1 MPSFKEINVSNL
13 GCKIYWKWDN
23 VDKNWTYF
31 TNNQEYDKI
40 LSKNFKKFNIIYPGE
55 GFWAYCDTNNSIN
68 LEGTSYV
75 TNIDNLTNGWNLV
88 GFGRDVNISDLD
100 LKLHNVSILWIY
112 KNNKWKYWI
121 NDKNL
126 STLDKNYTIDKDEGV
141 WIYKNK

>member
-1 MPSFKEINVSNL
+1 M
-13 GCKIYWKWDN
+13 
-23 VDKNWTYF
+23 
-31 TNNQEYDKI
+31 
-40 LSKNFKKFNIIYPGE
+40 
-55 GFWAYCDTNNSIN
+55 
-68 LEGTSYV
+68 
-75 TNIDNLTNGWNLV
+75 TNGWNLV

-141 WIYKNK
+141 WIYYKSK

>member
-1 MPSFKEINVSNL
+1 M
-13 GCKIYWKWDN
+13 
-23 VDKNWTYF
+23 
-31 TNNQEYDKI
+31 
-40 LSKNFKKFNIIYPGE
+40 
-55 GFWAYCDTNNSIN
+55 
-68 LEGTSYV
+68 
-75 TNIDNLTNGWNLV
+75 TNGWNLV